1 MIGEARRPAEMV
13 GLLIYMVAI
22 AMAGFAGSTALAA
35 ITLTGDVVPSPAA
48 GDPWSVGGQLSVGD
62 TLVGT
67 MAIDSGSNVSNMDGY
82 VGNNAGS
89 EGTVTVTGEDSRW
102 SSSGEL
108 RMGNSGTG
116 TLNITAG
123 GTVSVAGHA
132 RIGNVEGGVGTATVD
147 GAGSMLTSSNYVL
160 VGRAGNGTLNIQ
172 NSGVVSDS
180 IGGIAI
186 FEGSGGTVTINGA
199 GSAWNNVNELQVADG
214 GNATLNILDGGT
226 ATTSL
231 GYVAVSAAGVGN
243 VTISGAGSSWTS
255 SSQLQVG
262 YGGNGTLNV
271 VSGGT
276 IHSALGWIGVL
287 PGATG
292 KVTISGAEST
302 WSIANDLQVGYD
314 GSGTLNVNSGAAVTS
329 GSGILGTNADGIGTV
344 TISGSGSTWT
354 NFGSLQVGSAGA
366 GTLRIENGGRVSA
379 ATLTGGN
386 ATSGLYLNGGTLRVT
401 STSLSSTPITLTG
414 GGMMDVSTPNETLTL
429 SSNIAGPGGLT
440 KLGAGT
446 LELAGANAYGG
457 DTRVAGGTLNID
469 QVSLNDAAD
478 IYLSPGTLLGL
489 NYAGTDTI
497 DSLFIDGASQAI
509 GTYGGI
515 GSGANFEMPIFAGPG
530 LLQVSTLGIAGDYN
544 DDGLVDAADY
554 VVWAKT
560 DSSEIG
566 YDLWRTNFGN
576 SLGAG
581 ATSSTHSADNSTSSV
596 PEPAT
601 AWLLFTTSAGAT
613 LPGLRR
619 RAPRW

>member
-1 MIGEARRPAEMV
+1 VLLAAV
-13 GLLIYMVAI
+13 GF
-22 AMAGFAGSTALAA
+22 GSSTASAA
-35 ITLTGDVVPSPAA
+35 ITLTGDVLPSPAA

-62 TLVGT
+62 TLIGT

-82 VGNNAGS
+82 VGNNAAS
-89 EGTVTVTGEDSRW
+89 QGTVTVTGQDSRW
-102 SSSGEL
+102 TNAGEL
-108 RMGNSGTG
+108 LMGNSGTG

-123 GTVSVAGHA
+123 GAVSVAGHA

-147 GAGSMLTSSNYVL
+147 GAGSMLTSSNNVL
-160 VGRAGNGTLNIQ
+160 VGRAGSGTLNIQ
-172 NSGVVSDS
+172 NSGIVSDS
-180 IGGIAI
+180 IGSIAI

-243 VTISGAGSSWTS
+243 VTVSGAGSRWTS

-262 YGGNGTLNV
+262 YGGSGTLNV
-271 VSGGT
+271 MGGGT
-276 IHSALGWIGVL
+276 VNSGLGWIGVL
-287 PGATG
+287 AGG
-292 KVTISGAEST
+292 SGNVTISGPDST
-302 WSIANDLQVGYD
+302 WSNANDLQVGYD
-314 GSGTLNVNSGAAVTS
+314 GSGTLNMNGGATVTS
-329 GSGILGTNADGIGTV
+329 GRGILGSNPDGSGTV
-344 TISGSGSTWT
+344 TVSGSGSTWT
-354 NFGSLQVGSAGA
+354 NFGTLQVGAAGA
-366 GTLRIENGGRVSA
+366 GTLRIEDGGLVSA

-386 ATSGLYLNGGTLRVT
+386 ATSGVYLNGGTLRIM
-401 STSLSSTPITLTG
+401 STGFASTPVTFTG
-414 GGMMDVSTPNETLTL
+414 GGMIDVSIPSETLTL
-429 SSNIAGPGGLT
+429 SSDIAGPGGLT

-478 IYLSPGTLLGL
+478 VYLSPGTSLGL

-497 DSLFIDGASQAI
+497 DSLFINGASQAI

-530 LLQVSTLGIAGDYN
+530 LLRVSSLGIAGDYN
-544 DDGLVDAADY
+544 DDGLVNAADY

-566 YDLWRTNFGN
+566 YGWWRANFGN

-581 ATSSTHSADNSTSSV
+581 ATSSPHSAESTSSV
-596 PEPAT
+596 PEPASV
-601 AWLLFTTSAGAT
+601 WLLSLAMGAT
-613 LPGLRR
+613 MLRGLRR
-619 RAPRW
+619 RARRR